1 LYVIKIKNTC
11 KYWKSH
17 ASEVELHYAKISKNK
32 SSAEQ
37 ILKFYDNVE
46 LEVLE
51 VEHIIKLKQ
60 PKKIN

>member
-1 LYVIKIKNTC
+1 MYVIKIKNTG

-17 ASEVELHYAKISKNK
+17 ASEVELQDAKIYKNK

-60 PKKIN
+60 PKKD